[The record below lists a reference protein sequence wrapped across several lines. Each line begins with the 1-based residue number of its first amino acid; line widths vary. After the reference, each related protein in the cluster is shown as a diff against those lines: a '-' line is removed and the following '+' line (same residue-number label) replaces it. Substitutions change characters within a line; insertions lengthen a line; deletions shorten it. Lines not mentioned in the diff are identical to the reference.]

1 MKKTMSQKTLNINEY
16 EIDIQFW
23 IKDLLEGPGG
33 LRDFEDHE
41 IVVWPEGWTD
51 RYVAAEWIVR
61 CLGNPRCEGSREIV
75 LRLMARHGIAAGEE
89 VSP

>member
-1 MKKTMSQKTLNINEY
+1 MDQPMFLTSEG
-16 EIDIQFW
+16 EIDIPRW
-23 IKDLLEGPGG
+23 INYFLEEPGG

-61 CLGNPRCEGSREIV
+61 CLGNPRCEGAREMV
-75 LRLMARHGIAAGEE
+75 LSLMARHGIAVGEE
-89 VSP
+89 VSR